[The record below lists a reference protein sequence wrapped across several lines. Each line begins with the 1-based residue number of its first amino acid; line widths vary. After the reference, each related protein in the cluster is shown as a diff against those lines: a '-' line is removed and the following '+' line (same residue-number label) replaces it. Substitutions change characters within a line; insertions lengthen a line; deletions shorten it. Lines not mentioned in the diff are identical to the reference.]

1 MDEDKMYKNI
11 ELLSSGYIFT
21 CQERPEGA
29 KGFREDLFKKVITGE
44 GIAGR
49 LPYAMATR
57 MFRLWGWK
65 RFELNRMLK
74 FTDVT
79 PGGIPVV
86 IASVLRV
93 RNQVTVLG

>member
-1 MDEDKMYKNI
+1 MEGETNHKFVDPGVFLDEDKMYKNI

-49 LPYAMATR
+49 LPLRDRDTHVQVMGVEA
-57 MFRLWGWK
+57 FR
-65 RFELNRMLK
+65 
-74 FTDVT
+74 
-79 PGGIPVV
+79 
-86 IASVLRV
+86 A
-93 RNQVTVLG
+93 Q